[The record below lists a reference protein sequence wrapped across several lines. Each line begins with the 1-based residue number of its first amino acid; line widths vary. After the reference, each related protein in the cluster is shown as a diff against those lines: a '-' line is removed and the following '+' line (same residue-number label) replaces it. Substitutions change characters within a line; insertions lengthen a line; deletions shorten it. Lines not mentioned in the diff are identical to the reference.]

1 MGTRIPSNHPKH
13 FLLDLS
19 RRGGIMKEKFNISLG
34 KKMDSKFLGVLGV
47 LGFMVASSISIG
59 GAHAAE
65 SSTYVGAIIGRSVT
79 DRDFEFT
86 NPRITTRI
94 SADETDSVLVGT
106 FKIGKYLTNNIR
118 AEIEFG
124 YLGTS
129 DTSAT
134 FNPFTTFTQ
143 SVETSSVRL
152 MANVAYDYELAQ
164 GIKIYPMAGIGFAR
178 NTSDGF
184 QTSAAGTVSN
194 FESKTSHNIAW
205 SVGAGVSLD
214 ISDAITLDLSVQ
226 HLNLGNSDT
235 GISQF
240 GALDEQFTGDLTSQE
255 IKVGIRYKF

>member
-1 MGTRIPSNHPKH
+1 MG
-13 FLLDLS
+13 
-19 RRGGIMKEKFNISLG
+19 
-34 KKMDSKFLGVLGV
+34 SKFLGV

-65 SSTYVGAIIGRSVT
+65 SSTYVGASIGRSVT

-106 FKIGKYLTNNIR
+106 FKIGKYLTKNIR
-118 AEIEFG
+118 ADIEFG

-129 DTSAT
+129 DTSAL
-134 FNPFTTFTQ
+134 FNPFTTTTQ
-143 SVETSSVRL
+143 SVETSSLRL
-152 MANVAYDYELAQ
+152 MANVAYDIELAQ
-164 GIKIYPMAGIGFAR
+164 GIKIYPMAGFGFAR

-194 FESKTSHNIAW
+194 FASRTSSNFAW
-205 SVGAGVSLD
+205 SVGAGASMD
-214 ISDAITLDLSVQ
+214 ITDAITLDLSFQ
-226 HLNLGNSDT
+226 HLNLGPSDT
-235 GISQF
+235 GISEF
-240 GALDEQFTGDLTSQE
+240 GLLDEQFTGDLTSQE

>member
-1 MGTRIPSNHPKH
+1 MN
-13 FLLDLS
+13 
-19 RRGGIMKEKFNISLG
+19 
-34 KKMDSKFLGVLGV
+34 SKL
-47 LGFMVASSISIG
+47 LGFIGFGALGLMVASTISIG
-59 GAHAAE
+59 GVHAAE
-65 SSTYVGAIIGRSVT
+65 SSTYVGVSIGKSGT
-79 DRDFEFT
+79 DRNFGFI
-86 NPRITTRI
+86 NPRITTRL
-94 SADETDSVLVGT
+94 SADETDRVSVAT
-106 FKIGKYLTNNIR
+106 AKIGKYLTNNVR
-118 AEIEFG
+118 ADIELG
-124 YLGTS
+124 YLGKG
-129 DTSAT
+129 DTSAI
-134 FNPFTTFTQ
+134 FNPFTTTTQ
-143 SVETSSVRL
+143 SVETRSLRL
-152 MANVAYDYELAQ
+152 MANVAYDVELAS
-164 GIKIYPMAGIGFAR
+164 GFKIYPMAGIGFAR